1 MSCWSSGTRLKILVK
16 TRQDSNSD
24 QGICNLK
31 VHKYEHLLKVENF
44 KGSQFSRSKSKSLV
58 NKRAP
63 AEDILA
69 SIVT

>member
-1 MSCWSSGTRLKILVK
+1 MRGVEGLMLSPFKEEVT
-16 TRQDSNSD
+16 TDSAAFD
-24 QGICNLK
+24 L
-31 VHKYEHLLKVENF
+31 YEHLLKVENF